1 MIYIYND
8 SVLGQIL
15 STGYVYVL
23 VDEIPLDFSDVVF
36 REVEYHWAMESVAK
50 CV

>member
-8 SVLGQIL
+8 SVLGQVL

-36 REVEYHWAMESVAK
+36 RQVKYHWAMESVAK

>member
-1 MIYIYND
+1 MIYIYSD
-8 SVLGQIL
+8 SVLGQVL
-15 STGYVYVL
+15 STGYVCVL

-36 REVEYHWAMESVAK
+36 KYVEYHWAMESVAQ